1 VKANSFEAIGLLGL
15 MLTAFAACAY
25 LPFFAKKPPP
35 PKVVVTPTPTP
46 SPVPTPIPTETP
58 EPTKHRRRKRP
69 TPTPGSTPVSS
80 STPAVSASPVAGTGT
95 LITTGEPGQ
104 AHGEIE
110 RTIDQIQG
118 RLATISRSR
127 LNAEDA
133 ADYDRIKDFIA
144 DARTALKEQ
153 DDLRARSLAEKATRL
168 LSQLA
173 GRVPSP

>member
-1 VKANSFEAIGLLGL
+1 VKARSVETIGLLGL
-15 MLTAFAACAY
+15 MLTTCAACAY
-25 LPFFAKKPPP
+25 LPFFAGKPPP
-35 PKVVVTPTPTP
+35 PKVVATRTPAPTPT
-46 SPVPTPIPTETP
+46 PTPIPTETQ
-58 EPTKHRRRKRP
+58 EPTRHRRRKHP
-69 TPTPGSTPVSS
+69 TPTAGSTPIS
-80 STPAVSASPVAGTGT
+80 STTSVASATPTPGT

-110 RTIDQIQG
+110 RTIAQIQG
-118 RLATISRSR
+118 RLSTINRGG
-127 LNAEDA
+127 LNAQDA

-153 DDLRARSLAEKATRL
+153 DDLRARSLAEKAARL